1 MMFAVMLLAVHPE
14 VQEELYKEVR
24 SVCGD
29 RLPSF
34 TDLPNLIY
42 GFCVMYETMRLYPI
56 IGSLAVKPVTERDE
70 MLLGKHLVPKNA
82 SLGLDMYNLHR
93 NEKYS
98 GPTANEYN
106 PSRFDNRNNSDESE
120 GWYSADGKTKWPV
133 RGAWFGFSEGPRA
146 CLGNYF

>member
-14 VQEELYKEVR
+14 VQEELYKEVK

-34 TDLPNLIY
+34 SDLPNLIY
-42 GFCVMYETMRLYPI
+42 GLCVMYETMRLYPI
-56 IGSLAVKPVTERDE
+56 IGSLAVTVSTNRDE
-70 MLLGKHLVPKNA
+70 TLLGKYLIPKDT

-93 NEKYS
+93 NEKYW

-106 PSRFDNRNNSDESE
+106 PSRFDNRLDESE
-120 GWYSADGKTKWPV
+120 GWYSMDGKTKWPV

-146 CLGNYF
+146 CLGNYL